1 MILSDNASS
10 FAADEKLEEHK
21 DLELPKGTAG
31 EEESAEKLCLSTE
44 IEELFDRLKI
54 TDRYKN
60 KFSVADFL
68 MFEQMKQVCSEK
80 DLCHAFMH
88 KLLSLDYKA
97 RYTQVKEEESV
108 QVDLDDESFFDAFCN
123 NNLEAEDSE
132 ERQSYIH
139 SMDLQMALFHCADSF
154 LQQYMTTKLS
164 QCQYAVPLLVPNL
177 FTKEIECPLWTFRQ
191 IRKSWKST
199 NHSNVV
205 ISQSICQAETPMVAV
220 FRLGS
225 LSSSK
230 SQLLCK
236 LINEH
241 HNTFF
246 NRHCLGSTKKR
257 LLMDGVVEI
266 AWYLPSGKPSDDFT
280 DCTAFCNLHGD
291 AVDNER
297 QLDILTD
304 MASVNIVLVSNMK
317 PKTEK
322 QREIMK
328 KLCNSSKPLICV
340 ATEDNSPTCG
350 TKNGKYRMGIK
361 NRNQSEVSE
370 ELKNVIKKCLT
381 GTSCSFR
388 LEKLAEQPGIKV
400 DEDLED
406 CQRAK
411 NAAHMLINALSYDLL
426 TVKEKVLPCQ
436 GHLWHDWCKQ
446 NKELYK
452 LQKHLEIEKSKI
464 QQQMKQIRQQQQ
476 SSAPSDFM
484 ISFHSKLQHLTEKGR
499 MFFLAWVGIFLDN
512 LLQDQLSD
520 LQHKYD
526 VKWNEVLVLK
536 RKHDKSEEMKNKQ
549 KELEEISANLQAATF
564 GLEHI
569 LREMGQIY
577 EALTS
582 SKSREHLTEYI
593 HQLPKVAAELMI
605 SGHPIELMDGDA
617 SHVPLTWITSVL
629 DEVIKKLGD
638 PRVFVLS
645 VLGLQSTG
653 KSTLLNTMFGLQ
665 FAVSAGRCTKGAFM
679 QLMRVTDDK
688 RADLKVDYVLVID
701 TEGLRALE
709 ITGKTTFNHDN
720 ELATFVIGVG
730 NMTLINILGE
740 NPSEMQDVIQ
750 IATQAFMRM
759 KMVNL
764 SPSCVFVH
772 QNVGDIAAGE
782 KNMSCKRSLQEKLD
796 EMTLLAAK
804 EEECDAECFSDII
817 AFDIQRDV
825 SYLVPLWEGSPP
837 MAPPNPCYSENAM
850 ELKKK
855 IISKIS
861 NSGGKPLSH
870 FTVTVKDLWGAL
882 LNEKFV
888 FSFKNTLE
896 ISVHRK
902 LEEEYGK
909 WTWDLRSAI
918 LTVENM
924 LRNNIENGKLDKVE
938 ESEIYA
944 EMDEKNKQVLMT
956 MNKYFEENKDK
967 EILIQWKGKFKSNIK
982 ELLRSLVTMTKQKLV
997 DVMEQKEALKRLEE
1011 SKMMYEDTLFQK
1023 SRELALELKCKVVN
1037 ENENELKKEFDS
1049 LWEQWVSELTENTP
1063 PIHDIDMQSEVF
1075 SILTETHEPSLVHK
1089 QKKNT
1094 KFESI
1099 LTRVDYKKYM
1109 TKIKQEP
1116 VILLQDVIYID
1127 SIKEEDH
1134 NEVRRFVQA
1143 VMQQAQDI
1151 IQSLSIAKTGY
1162 SSTHMQQIAQ
1172 YVKEEIQKFQSR
1184 ITKYELSKKFTVD
1197 LLLFVC
1203 EQAGKKFTEL
1213 HIEFRKSN
1221 DASAHLQKMKPQ
1233 YYNVFKQFLGN
1244 ATSTAVLGDFVC
1256 AKLKSSVEQAVYDQ
1270 AAIDL
1275 AGELRA
1281 TSPEFNGNRTNL
1293 EKHILKFLAEAED
1306 FYNFMNYIENTRDY
1320 FERFITD
1327 TVERYIT
1334 TEKYPSVLT
1343 KIKNNIDHQV
1353 KSIIHAMDSAT
1364 REVRQS
1370 NGDIQEW
1377 LKKVCDANYPK
1388 GIVSQDI
1395 SDFDF
1400 LEEIIKTGLSKF
1412 STEFNQTLSCT
1423 THLKMEMFRQRPD
1436 VLLKKHL
1443 CNCCWEQCPF
1453 CYTVCTNTVKGHSTD
1468 HSALFHRTNGIS
1480 GISYKGFCDDTK
1492 QLGIDFCTTV
1502 VASDK
1507 AFICSTSKQTFYYK
1521 EYRKA
1526 GPGWDR
1532 WSITPDSSELIYW
1545 KWFLYRFEKSLESYY
1560 GKKFEG
1566 AGEIPSAW
1574 REYTKKEAIES
1585 LENM

>member
-1 MILSDNASS
+1 MEGMILSDNASS
-10 FAADEKLEEHK
+10 SATDEKLEEHK

-44 IEELFDRLKI
+44 REELFNRLKI
-54 TDRYKN
+54 NDRYKN

-68 MFEQMKQVCSEK
+68 MFEQMEEVCSEK

-97 RYTQVKEEESV
+97 RYTQVKEEESAEADV
-108 QVDLDDESFFDAFCN
+108 KCSFDAFCKDN
-123 NNLEAEDSE
+123 MEAEDSK

-139 SMDLQMALFHCADSF
+139 PMDLQMALFHCADSF

-164 QCQYAVPLLVPNL
+164 QCQYALPLLVPNL

-191 IRKSWKST
+191 IRKGWKST

-236 LINEH
+236 LINQH

-246 NRHCLGSTKKR
+246 NRQCLGSTQKR

-280 DCTAFCNLHGD
+280 DCIAFCNLHGD

-304 MASVNIVLVSNMK
+304 MASVNIVFVSSLSKNK
-317 PKTEK
+317 KHTEII
-322 QREIMK
+322 E
-328 KLCNSSKPLICV
+328 KLYNSSKPLICV
-340 ATEDNSPTCG
+340 VTEDNSPTLR
-350 TKNGKYRMGIK
+350 TKGNGKYKMGMK
-361 NRNQSEVSE
+361 NRNQSEVSK

-381 GTSCSFR
+381 GTPCSFR

-400 DEDLED
+400 DEDLEE
-406 CQRAK
+406 CKTAK
-411 NAAHMLINALSYDLL
+411 NAAQGMMNTLSCYDLL
-426 TVKEKVLPCQ
+426 TVKEIVLPCQ
-436 GHLWHDWCKQ
+436 GRLWHDWCKQ

-452 LQKHLEIEKSKI
+452 LQKNVEIEKSKI
-464 QQQMKQIRQQQQ
+464 QQQMKKIRQQQQ

-484 ISFHSKLQHLTEKGR
+484 KSFHSKLQHLTEKGR
-499 MFFLAWVGIFLDN
+499 MFFLKWLGIFLDN

-520 LQHKYD
+520 LQHKYH
-526 VKWNEVLVLK
+526 VKWNEVLFLK

-549 KELEEISANLQAATF
+549 KELAEISTNLQTATF

-577 EALTS
+577 EAVTS
-582 SKSREHLTEYI
+582 SKSGEHLTEYI

-617 SHVPLTWITSVL
+617 GHVPLTWITSVL
-629 DEVIKKLGD
+629 DEVVQKLGD

-709 ITGKTTFNHDN
+709 ITGKATFNHDN

-740 NPSEMQDVIQ
+740 NPSEIQDIIQ
-750 IATQAFMRM
+750 IAAQAFMRM

-764 SPSCVFVH
+764 SLSCVFVH

-782 KNMSCKRSLQEKLD
+782 KNLSCKRSLQEKLD

-855 IISKIS
+855 IISTIS

-870 FTVTVKDLWGAL
+870 FALTVKDLWGAL

-902 LEEEYGK
+902 LEEKYGK

-924 LRNNIENGKLDKVE
+924 LHNNIENGKLDKVV

-944 EMDEKNKQVLMT
+944 EMEETNQQVLMA
-956 MNKYFEENKDK
+956 MNTYFEENKDK
-967 EILIQWKGKFKSNIK
+967 EILMQWKGKFEHNIA
-982 ELLRSLVTMTKQKLV
+982 ELLDHLIAMTTRKLV
-997 DVMEQKEALKRLEE
+997 DIIEQKEALKRLEKR
-1011 SKMMYEDTLFQK
+1011 KMVYEDTLFQK
-1023 SRELALELKCKVVN
+1023 SRELAIKLKCKAM
-1037 ENENELKKEFDS
+1037 NENELKKEFDS
-1049 LWEQWVSELTENTP
+1049 LWEKWVSELTENTP
-1063 PIHDIDMQSEVF
+1063 PIHDIDMQSEVL
-1075 SILTETHEPSLVHK
+1075 SILTETHESSLVHY
-1089 QKKNT
+1089 QKTRK

-1099 LTRVDYKKYM
+1099 LNIRDYREYM

-1116 VILLQDVIYID
+1116 IIVFEDVIYID
-1127 SIKEEDH
+1127 SIKGEDH
-1134 NEVRRFVQA
+1134 NEVRKFVQA
-1143 VMQQAQDI
+1143 VMQEAQEI
-1151 IQSLSIAKTGY
+1151 IKSLSIAKTGY

-1172 YVKEEIQKFQSR
+1172 HVKEKIQQFQSD
-1184 ITKYELSKKFTVD
+1184 ITKYELTKMFTVD
-1197 LLLFVC
+1197 VLLFVC
-1203 EQAGKKFTEL
+1203 EQAGKTFTEL
-1213 HIEFRKSN
+1213 HSEFRKSN

-1275 AGELRA
+1275 AGEMRT
-1281 TSPEFNGNRTNL
+1281 TSPEFSGNKTNL
-1293 EKHILKFLAEAED
+1293 EKHILKLLAEAED
-1306 FYNFMNYIENTRDY
+1306 FCNFMSYIENTREY
-1320 FERFITD
+1320 FEGFITD

-1334 TEKYPSVLT
+1334 TEKYPTVLT
-1343 KIKNNIDHQV
+1343 KIKDNIDDKV

-1364 REVRQS
+1364 TEVRQS

-1412 STEFNQTLSCT
+1412 SIEFNQTLSCT

-1443 CNCCWEQCPF
+1443 CNCCWEKCPF
-1453 CYTVCTNTVKGHSTD
+1453 CYTVCTNTVEGHSTD
-1468 HSALFHRTNGIS
+1468 HSAPLHRTNGIS
-1480 GISYKGFCDDTK
+1480 GISYDHFGDDTK

-1521 EYRKA
+1521 EFRKA

-1545 KWFLYRFEKSLESYY
+1545 KWFVCRFEKSLESYY

-1566 AGEIPSAW
+1566 AGEIPSEW
-1574 REYTKKEAIES
+1574 REYIKEQAIES